1 MVVVGPRLVAVE
13 AVDMIEEGVEGG
25 VGVNSGVGVPEPESV
40 DEEAHTGSPSSLLA
54 HPTPGADVTV
64 Q

>member
-1 MVVVGPRLVAVE
+1 MVVVGPCLVVE

-54 HPTPGADVTV
+54 HPTPGADVRV